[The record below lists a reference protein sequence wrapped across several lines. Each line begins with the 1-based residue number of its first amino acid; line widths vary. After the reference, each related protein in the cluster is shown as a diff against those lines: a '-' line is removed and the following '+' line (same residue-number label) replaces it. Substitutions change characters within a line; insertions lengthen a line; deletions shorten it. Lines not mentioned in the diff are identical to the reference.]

1 MSDVNVVVVVVVAV
15 VVVVVFFVVVVVVVF
30 FVVAAVFFVV
40 VVIVAIGFN
49 VINQAECAA
58 SHGVF
63 IAIQVFAV
71 MTYVMSVVDAKVL
84 ITIFYLT
91 HI

>member
-1 MSDVNVVVVVVVAV
+1 M
-15 VVVVVFFVVVVVVVF
+15 FV
-30 FVVAAVFFVV
+30 FVVA
-40 VVIVAIGFN
+40 GFN

-71 MTYVMSVVDAKVL
+71 MTYVMSVVDATVMV
-84 ITIFYLT
+84 
-91 HI
+91 

>member
-1 MSDVNVVVVVVVAV
+1 MVVVVVA
-15 VVVVVFFVVVVVVVF
+15 
-30 FVVAAVFFVV
+30 
-40 VVIVAIGFN
+40 GFN

-71 MTYVMSVVDAKVL
+71 MTYVMSVVDAKVIRPPTTHL
-84 ITIFYLT
+84 LLPFLT
-91 HI
+91 S